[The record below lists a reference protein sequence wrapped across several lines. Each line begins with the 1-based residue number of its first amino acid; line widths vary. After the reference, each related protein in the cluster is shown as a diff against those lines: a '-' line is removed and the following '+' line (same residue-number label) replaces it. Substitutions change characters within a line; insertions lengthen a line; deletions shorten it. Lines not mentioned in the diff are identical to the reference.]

1 MSEHL
6 RGQPPSAVEGGAIR
20 ALVAGYD
27 PAFRR
32 TMRVEPAGAEDRAAV
47 EAALATLDPA
57 DQDLAMG
64 LLVGAGPG
72 EAVPERFRGRIDAAG
87 PGLWQAAVLLPRA
100 AASPG
105 STIDPRFY
113 AGFCRVNPVLAGH
126 QPLPE
131 LEEPEAHSPSSPPTD
146 TRWDAIVVAAA
157 LEAEPPRVTR
167 QGVIRKD
174 DERRIFDRLGG
185 DGARW
190 QLAMALA
197 MASGLARPAA
207 GALHGFPES
216 RPRPVTDPAA
226 LVDDEG
232 PRAAAGALLRIVR
245 RDWVS
250 LPRLSEALRQRC
262 PVVFAADQGLTWA
275 DRELVWLRRAADVLH
290 RVGVLE
296 GERGPEGLLAV
307 RRAGPG
313 SARSPGFLLTP
324 DREILVAP
332 GELHS
337 ADYGRL
343 CRLAPYVDGDVLHR
357 HRLTREGLAADLA
370 AGHDD
375 AAAWLLAR
383 SRTGLPS
390 NVRASLEEWGLAA
403 ARVTLLSGVTVIE
416 QGGAFSLAK
425 GPTLPGAR
433 VIAYDSPPPA
443 SFSVEEG
450 VIRVEVGADALTVRA
465 LLAQVGEPLP
475 REGRV
480 WRWRIA
486 PRPARDPE
494 NLLDQLRRYH
504 SGELPGELEAAVHAA
519 SGRRGFAFEPCVV
532 LHLPTQ
538 AAESLVRDRVVAP
551 LLGRSVAPGQHIV
564 AARDLETV
572 RERLVVLGFL
582 EGEGS

>member
-1 MSEHL
+1 
-6 RGQPPSAVEGGAIR
+6 
-20 ALVAGYD
+20 
-27 PAFRR
+27 
-32 TMRVEPAGAEDRAAV
+32 
-47 EAALATLDPA
+47 
-57 DQDLAMG
+57 
-64 LLVGAGPG
+64 
-72 EAVPERFRGRIDAAG
+72 
-87 PGLWQAAVLLPRA
+87 
-100 AASPG
+100 
-105 STIDPRFY
+105 
-113 AGFCRVNPVLAGH
+113 
-126 QPLPE
+126 
-131 LEEPEAHSPSSPPTD
+131 
-146 TRWDAIVVAAA
+146 
-157 LEAEPPRVTR
+157 
-167 QGVIRKD
+167 
-174 DERRIFDRLGG
+174 
-185 DGARW
+185 
-190 QLAMALA
+190 MALA

-375 AAAWLLAR
+375 AAAWLLAKVGR
-383 SRTGLPS
+383 Q
-390 NVRASLEEWGLAA
+390 NWASSTRRNGATAASTCRAA
-403 ARVTLLSGVTVIE
+403 A
-416 QGGAFSLAK
+416 
-425 GPTLPGAR
+425 
-433 VIAYDSPPPA
+433 PA
-443 SFSVEEG
+443 
-450 VIRVEVGADALTVRA
+450 
-465 LLAQVGEPLP
+465 
-475 REGRV
+475 
-480 WRWRIA
+480 
-486 PRPARDPE
+486 
-494 NLLDQLRRYH
+494 
-504 SGELPGELEAAVHAA
+504 AA
-519 SGRRGFAFEPCVV
+519 SGLARGFVPPCFGGGGCDGPEGPTNMAAGR
-532 LHLPTQ
+532 HLENHGGGTRRPQ
-538 AAESLVRDRVVAP
+538 KPKGGGHV
-551 LLGRSVAPGQHIV
+551 
-564 AARDLETV
+564 
-572 RERLVVLGFL
+572 
-582 EGEGS
+582 